1 MSSPCNQ
8 ATYGSEQFL
17 TYTIIHNYSPN
28 SLLELN
34 EAMRHN
40 FDAILLS
47 DISLG
52 KRVCSWIQFG
62 NFLHKIGVLTGLSSL
77 LLNIAQTSDWLTASV
92 SFCSIISISAYNAI
106 WRRDIVS
113 CYQLDTRGDFVAN
126 VPLSSVKSGS
136 LMVLVKRD
144 DRYRRLLH
152 NLIGC
157 FLIVQFGLKIR
168 NLLK

>member
-1 MSSPCNQ
+1 MSSPRNQ
-8 ATYGSEQFL
+8 ATDGSEEFL
-17 TYTIIHNYSPN
+17 TYTIIHKYSPN

-34 EAMRHN
+34 EAMGHN

-52 KRVCSWIQFG
+52 KRVCNWIQFG
-62 NFLHKIGVLTGLSSL
+62 NFLHKIGVLTGVSSL
-77 LLNIAQTSDWLTASV
+77 LLNIAQASDWLAASV
-92 SFCSIISISAYNAI
+92 SLCSIISISAYNAI

-126 VPLSSVKSGS
+126 VPLSCVKSGS
-136 LMVLVKRD
+136 LMVLVRRD
-144 DRYRRLLH
+144 DKYRRLLH

-157 FLIVQFGLKIR
+157 FLIAQFCLKIR
-168 NLLK
+168 NY